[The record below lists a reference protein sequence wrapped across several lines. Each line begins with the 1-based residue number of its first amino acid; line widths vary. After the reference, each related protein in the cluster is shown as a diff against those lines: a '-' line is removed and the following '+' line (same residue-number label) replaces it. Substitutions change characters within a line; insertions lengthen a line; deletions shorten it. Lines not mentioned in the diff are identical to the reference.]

1 MTTTLV
7 DERHFFFNFYLVAA
21 KGLHWYIKFMQI
33 EALPEKGKRIINY
46 LRLSVTDRCNLRCIY
61 CMPEEGVDFVPHD
74 EVLSYEEMLRL
85 VEICVKAGIRK
96 VRLTGGEPLVRK
108 GFLSFLQRL
117 SAVEDLK
124 EISLTTN
131 GVLLK
136 DYAADIRRCGICRI
150 NVSLDSLDR
159 RKFLRITGRDRFV
172 RVLEGIEEADRLGFE
187 PIKINVVAMRGIND
201 DEILDFARLTVTK
214 PYHVRFIEFMPVGKN
229 NGWSNDR
236 FIPAEEIM
244 NRIRTLGDLKA
255 LNHNS
260 LDGPAQR
267 FILQGA
273 KGEIGLIAALSNH
286 FCDQCNRLRLTAEGH
301 LRGCLFS
308 DQEIDIK
315 TPLRQGRGE
324 EELLELVKLAID
336 RKPKDHGL
344 VQKDPRKCVRHMS
357 SIGG

>member
-1 MTTTLV
+1 
-7 DERHFFFNFYLVAA
+7 
-21 KGLHWYIKFMQI
+21 
-33 EALPEKGKRIINY
+33 
-46 LRLSVTDRCNLRCIY
+46 
-61 CMPEEGVDFVPHD
+61 MPEEGVDFVPHK
-74 EVLSYEEMLRL
+74 EILSYEEMLHL
-85 VEICVKAGIRK
+85 VGISIKAGIRK

-108 GFLSFLQRL
+108 GFMPFLEKL
-117 SAVEDLK
+117 SAIEDLK

-136 DYAADIRRCGICRI
+136 EFASDIKRCGICRI

-159 RKFLRITGRDRFV
+159 QKFLRITGRDRFY
-172 RVLEGIEEADRLGFE
+172 RVLEGIEEADRLGFD

-201 DEILDFARLTVTK
+201 DEILDFARLTLTK
-214 PYHVRFIEFMPVGKN
+214 PYHVRFIEFMPIGKN
-229 NGWSNDR
+229 NGWTSDR
-236 FIPAEEIM
+236 FIPADEIM
-244 NRIRTLGDLKA
+244 NTIRTLGELKA
-255 LNHNS
+255 LDHHS

-267 FILQGA
+267 YRLQGA
-273 KGEIGLIAALSNH
+273 KGEIGLIGAISNH

-308 DQEIDIK
+308 DKEIDIK

-336 RKPKDHGL
+336 KKPKGHGL
-344 VQKDPRKCVRHMS
+344 VQADPKKCVRHMS